1 MANPFLQRARGPAD
15 IAGITVR
22 FYATSA
28 TRPLTGASGWGG
40 FAQTVVLPPGDRA
53 TVTAAFQA
61 AVERIL
67 GKPARN
73 ALITLGQPFGSGSE
87 LSQPVE
93 LKVSVVGLDDPRSLS
108 TDIVPVSAT
117 QMLDAV
123 LRAYAEVFAPT
134 NRDLSIDNLRAAVAV
149 RRRVGAYSADA
160 APAYTYNGA
169 AAVAGQSSAST
180 ADAQQKRRAARDL
193 NEWLRNHTSEVYDS
207 NHRSRVVP
215 RIREGQIAMGMTGN
229 RADGKYGV
237 DTRNVMAA
245 LLPPGET
252 PWIDVRRAP
261 PAGGGGTGGGLGG
274 GTGGGVPQYV
284 VDPSEAAPLAQALPG
299 AEEVRAALQVI
310 DQRVSSQNTMTLVAV
325 GVGVLLVGGAIWYST
340 TTSGRAQ
347 IQRGAAR
354 VKTLAG
360 RTKRAAG

>member
-1 MANPFLQRARGPAD
+1 MANPFIQRARGPAD

-28 TRPLTGASGWGG
+28 TRPLTGVSGWGA

-53 TVTAAFQA
+53 TVTAAFQE
-61 AVERIL
+61 AVGRIL
-67 GKPARN
+67 GKPARD
-73 ALITLGQPFGSGSE
+73 ALITLGQPFSSGSE

-93 LKVSVVGLDDPRSLS
+93 LKVSVVGLDDPRSPAQG
-108 TDIVPVSAT
+108 VEMASAT
-117 QMLDAV
+117 SMLDAV
-123 LRAYAEVFAPT
+123 LRAFAEVFART
-134 NRDLSIDNLRAAVAV
+134 NNSLTLDNLRAAVSG

-180 ADAQQKRRAARDL
+180 ADAQRKREAAREL
-193 NEWLRNHTSEVYDS
+193 NAWLRANTSEVYDS
-207 NHRSRVVP
+207 NHRSRDLP
-215 RIREGQIAMGMTGN
+215 RIRQGQIAMGMTGT
-229 RADGKYGV
+229 AVDGKYGAN
-237 DTRNVMAA
+237 TRRVMVA
-245 LLPPGET
+245 LLPRGEE
-252 PWIDVRRAP
+252 PWIDVRRAH

-284 VDPSEAAPLAQALPG
+284 VDPSDAAPLAQVLPG

-310 DQRVSSQNTMTLVAV
+310 DQRVTSQNTMTLVAV
-325 GVGVLLVGGAIWYST
+325 GIGVLLVGGAIWYST

-347 IQRGAAR
+347 IQRGSAR
-354 VKTLAG
+354 IKTLAG
-360 RTKRAAG
+360 RAKRAAG